1 MFLSVLPVLFHVNHP
16 LLPGFTTR
24 SAPCGIVN
32 FSIDK
37 PRLKQLQRLS
47 RSFQHQPADKLTR
60 PDVIGL
66 YIMGS
71 PGTLAQSSS
80 SDIDVWLVYR
90 NGLTVE
96 AISALDAK
104 AKAVSAAAA
113 ELGIDLH
120 FFPMNAAR
128 FRKQAQQRQADSE
141 DSGTAQ
147 HYVLLDEF
155 YRTCVYLAGAWPL
168 WWLIPPDCEKSYDA
182 TARLLAE
189 KRFIRSGDY
198 VDFGGCREVP
208 ENEFI
213 GAGLWQLY
221 KSIDS
226 PYKSLLKLSLME
238 CYARRSELLDAP
250 EVSTMPLCVSFK
262 AQIYRDEVAADQ
274 LDPYLMLY
282 WYLERCLTHL
292 NMSERLALVR
302 QSFYLKAGTRLSRRA
317 GSARADW
324 KARLLQ
330 QTVDGFGWS
339 ADFLRYLDRH
349 DQWKTN
355 EVVVEQRRLVQ
366 ALTASYRFLSSLAR
380 SRQAT
385 AAISARDVHLL
396 GRKLYAQ
403 FQRKAGKLELI
414 NSGINSDLSEQQLT
428 FELVINEGGAQWE
441 VKNAEHQLLRESES
455 LIELL
460 AWCHLNGQLRPHTS
474 VRMVVDDR
482 RDAEQAAQFH
492 AYHAISLAELQQLIQ
507 TLNSEIGFT
516 ASDMPAAPQASYL
529 EPATL
534 RKTIIFL
541 NVGVDPLARLTEKGL
556 SKVSNRTD
564 PLSFSEERVGLVS
577 SVDLLISNSW
587 NEVSVLRF
595 ESGDTLMQCLRF
607 LLASKNSTLPVVVCF
622 CHSRALA
629 LSQRVGQLCRQLLS
643 TSWDRYVIEQDK
655 RRFLLERDT
664 NSAGNN
670 AEVKLLALDDA
681 AALIQALGRPRARF
695 MKLVIDDY
703 ALGKHTLKAV
713 APLNEAEAIQ
723 ICFDYSQANRAGYW
737 VFDAFGTLCSGETAW
752 GSSWIGDSTGRRC
765 SNGLLTFIRN
775 ALDKLQMQIGV
786 VPQGAVSQINCFIV
800 GDLPVRRGLT
810 VSARD
815 ETQNAQQLARETT
828 RRTSPVSLEHQTWEG
843 ELTEIRIVAHVL
855 DPADRGLDS
864 FTLNGCILGFDLYCE
879 HMEFAHKT
887 GLDGSIAELARYLSS
902 GVRGEAAVGSTL
914 RPFTI
919 TDLSLPVDASGDRI
933 GRELADYLRC
943 RDWVERGLWRNATAS
958 L

>member
-1 MFLSVLPVLFHVNHP
+1 MFLNILPVLFHVNHP
-16 LLPGFTTR
+16 LLPGFTSR
-24 SAPCGIVN
+24 SAPSGIVN
-32 FSIDK
+32 FTIDK
-37 PRLKQLQRLS
+37 PRMKQLQRLS
-47 RSFQHQPADKLTR
+47 RSFQHKTTDTLTR

-66 YIMGS
+66 YVMGS
-71 PGTLAQSSS
+71 PGTLAQSST

-96 AISALDAK
+96 AVNALGDK

-120 FFPMNAAR
+120 FFPLNAAR

-168 WWLIPPDCEKSYDA
+168 WWLIPPDCEQTYDA

-189 KRFIRSGDY
+189 KRFIRSRDY
-198 VDFGGCREVP
+198 VDFGGCPKVP

-238 CYARRSELLDAP
+238 CYARRSELTDAP

-262 AQIYRDEVAADQ
+262 AQIYRDEVSADQ

-292 NMSERLALVR
+292 NMADRLALVR
-302 QSFYLKAGTRLSRRA
+302 QSFYMKAGTRLSTKA
-317 GSARADW
+317 GSARGDW

-330 QTVDGFGWS
+330 QTVDSFDWS
-339 ADFLRYLDRH
+339 NDFLRYLDRH
-349 DQWKTN
+349 GQWKTN
-355 EVVVEQRRLVQ
+355 EVVVEQRKLVQ

-380 SRQAT
+380 SRQST

-428 FELVINEGGAQWE
+428 FELKINEGGAQWE
-441 VKNAEHQLLRESES
+441 VRNGEHQLLRDSES

-474 VRMVVDDR
+474 VRMVVDDS
-482 RDAEQAAQFH
+482 RDEEQAKHFH

-516 ASDMPAAPQASYL
+516 ASDMPAAPQAAYL

-541 NVGVDPLARLTEKGL
+541 NVGVDPLGRLTEKGL
-556 SKVSNRTD
+556 SMVSNRTD
-564 PLSFSEERVGLVS
+564 PLSFSEERIGLVS

-607 LLASKNSTLPVVVCF
+607 LLASKSETLPVVVCF

-629 LSQRVGQLCRQLLS
+629 LSQRVGQLCRQLLT

-655 RRFLLERDT
+655 RLFLLEREVAAEGK
-664 NSAGNN
+664 S
-670 AEVKLLALDDA
+670 AEVKLLALNDA
-681 AALIQALGRPRARF
+681 DALVQALARPKSRF
-695 MKLVIDDY
+695 MRLVVDDY
-703 ALGKHTLKAV
+703 ALPRHSLKAV

-723 ICFDYSQANRAGYW
+723 LCFDYSPVNRAVYW
-737 VFDAFGTLCSGETAW
+737 AFDEFGTLTSGEL
-752 GSSWIGDSTGRRC
+752 SWSNHWAFDAVGRYC
-765 SNGLLTFIRN
+765 SNALLVFIRN
-775 ALDKLQMQIGV
+775 ALDKLQMQIDSASES
-786 VPQGAVSQINCFIV
+786 PVSQVNCFAV
-800 GDLPVRRGLT
+800 GDLPVSRNLT

-815 ETQNAQQLARETT
+815 EAQNAQQLSRQTT
-828 RRTSPVSLEHQTWEG
+828 RRISQLSLDQPIWESQ
-843 ELTEIRIVAHVL
+843 LTGIRIIAHVMNA
-855 DPADRGLDS
+855 ADRGQDS

-879 HMEFAHKT
+879 HMVFTHKT
-887 GLDGSIAELARYLSS
+887 GLDGSLVELARYLATGANGKS
-902 GVRGEAAVGSTL
+902 AL
-914 RPFTI
+914 RPFAI
-919 TDLSLPVDASGDRI
+919 VDLSLPVDASGDRI
-933 GRELADYLRC
+933 GRELADYLKC
-943 RDWVERGLWRNATAS
+943 RDWIERGLWKCAS
-958 L
+958 TGSLD